1 MQRYIN
7 YVAEPGISPEGFDFL
22 EISKLA
28 EYDIINF
35 GARIAAIM
43 GVPYYT
49 EQIINHTPELGFCEK
64 IPLSITRSENTELME
79 LQRKRKSHRKFD
91 PQGLSFEELSDF
103 LHLSYCVT
111 QEHPHKKN
119 PPSRNIASPGA
130 LYPIDVYFVNQGVQ
144 GLKKGVYYYNLT
156 EKCLQLVSDHR
167 TEEENDALIKRAFL
181 IDYQTDIDFNTAS
194 GYVVLGATLNRSCFK
209 YQDKGI
215 RFALIDTGAIMHAM
229 YLASAALD
237 INCCGCGGY
246 IDDLV
251 DEVIG
256 YETTTQTVTGVLAIG
271 KSQK

>member
-22 EISKLA
+22 ESSKLA

-35 GARIAAIM
+35 STRIPAIM

-64 IPLSITRSENTELME
+64 TPLTVKRSENVPLME
-79 LQRKRKSHRKFD
+79 LQRKRKSVRNFD
-91 PQGLSFEELSDF
+91 PAGMTFEDLSDL

-111 QEHPHKKN
+111 RHDHKKA
-119 PPSRNIASPGA
+119 PPSRNIPSPGA
-130 LYPIDVYFVNQGVQ
+130 LFPVDFYFVNQRVQ
-144 GLKKGVYYYNLT
+144 GLKKGVYYYNLH

-167 TEEENDALIKRAFL
+167 TEEENDTLIKRAFL
-181 IDYQTDIDFNTAS
+181 IDYQTDIDFNAAS
-194 GYVVLGATLNRSCFK
+194 GYIVLGATFNRSCFK

-215 RFALIDTGAIMHAM
+215 RFALIDTGAIIHSI
-229 YLASAALD
+229 YLACTSLELG
-237 INCCGCGGY
+237 CCACGGY

-251 DEVIG
+251 DDVIG
-256 YETTTQTVTGVLAIG
+256 YETTTQTVTGVVAVG
-271 KSQK
+271 KTQK